1 MFLADGWSDFRVL
14 DAGNGMKLERWKD
27 ITLLRPDPQAVWPM
41 AESAADAVYLRSETG
56 GGHWEFTKQLPEQW
70 KIQYRDLTFLVRP
83 TGFKH
88 TGLFPEQA
96 VNWDWMRAELDTW
109 KQRHD
114 RAPRV
119 LNLFAY
125 TGGASVAC
133 AAAGAEV
140 VHVDA
145 AKGMVA
151 WAKNNAEAS
160 GLNSA
165 VIRYIV
171 DDCVKFVKREQR
183 RGNTYD
189 GIVMDPPS
197 YGRGPTG
204 ELWKIE
210 NDLYPLVA
218 DCAAL
223 LSDTPAFFLINSYT
237 TGLAASVLKNVLRVA
252 LPDGNAVADEVG
264 LPIERDNLVLPCGS
278 SGRWTPDKQNA

>member
-1 MFLADGWSDFRVL
+1 MWTRQRVWSPGR
-14 DAGNGMKLERWKD
+14 K
-27 ITLLRPDPQAVWPM
+27 T
-41 AESAADAVYLRSETG
+41 
-56 GGHWEFTKQLPEQW
+56 
-70 KIQYRDLTFLVRP
+70 
-83 TGFKH
+83 
-88 TGLFPEQA
+88 
-96 VNWDWMRAELDTW
+96 
-109 KQRHD
+109 
-114 RAPRV
+114 
-119 LNLFAY
+119 
-125 TGGASVAC
+125 
-133 AAAGAEV
+133 
-140 VHVDA
+140 
-145 AKGMVA
+145 
-151 WAKNNAEAS
+151 NAEAS
-160 GLNSA
+160 GLNNA

-252 LPDGNAVADEVG
+252 LPKGAAESDEVG
-264 LPIERDNLVLPCGS
+264 LPIERDHLVLPCGS